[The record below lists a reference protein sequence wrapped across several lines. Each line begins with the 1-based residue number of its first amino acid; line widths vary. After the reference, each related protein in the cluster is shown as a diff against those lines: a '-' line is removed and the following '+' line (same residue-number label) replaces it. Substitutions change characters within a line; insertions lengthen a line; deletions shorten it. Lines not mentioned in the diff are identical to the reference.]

1 MPELKTASYDRR
13 VAGRR
18 LHFDGQDWAVL
29 YTDVAARRP
38 LAGAR
43 LDWVLQAL
51 RVGTLIVQTDPEVI
65 AEQPAPVSR
74 RRAMRE
80 WLLLD
85 AAIAGARAHRT
96 LAHDGRDVL
105 EGRLASLADFLR
117 RHPLDTA
124 AVATSAAVR
133 ASRRPGETRILLVE
147 GSAALRL
154 LVMDILTESGY
165 LVWSTNGVRDAQA
178 VLALVRQPFDLVLT
192 AVALL
197 GGSGPEFVAE
207 IRRATPD
214 VRVLYLSTSTH
225 ETLLAHG
232 IHLQGDGLLPLPCA
246 PAHLLTRVAEC
257 LSAGADSM

>member
-1 MPELKTASYDRR
+1 
-13 VAGRR
+13 
-18 LHFDGQDWAVL
+18 VL

-43 LDWVLQAL
+43 LGSVLQAL
-51 RVGTLIVQTDPEVI
+51 RVGTLIVQTDPDVL
-65 AEQPAPVSR
+65 AEQPPPVSR
-74 RRAMRE
+74 RQAVRE

-96 LAHDGRDVL
+96 LAHGGREVL
-105 EGRLASLADFLR
+105 EGRLARLTDFLR
-117 RHPLDTA
+117 RHPFDTA
-124 AVATSAAVR
+124 AVPTSAVR
-133 ASRRPGETRILLVE
+133 SSRPPGETRILLVE

-154 LVMDILTESGY
+154 QVMDILTESGY

-232 IHLQGDGLLPLPCA
+232 IHLHGDGLLPLPSD

-257 LSAGADSM
+257 LSAAADGM